1 MKKKLQ
7 NVEYTEPLIIFEEGL
22 KIRSVQDNYVQETVV
37 NRCWGG
43 ITYATDSHQKLAVDL
58 LAFLIKNDLAISS
71 LVVDAAN
78 AKAQISLIGIF
89 FDGLVRRALLRGQ
102 AEKLKS
108 FEFGFL
114 LNQALEVGCYLLQA
128 EDLDKIIA
136 QFRLKKD
143 PRKKLGKLIEKI
155 QTAFEKCSEN
165 HERAYRAAE
174 GIVDIEFLAAEYIK
188 RRFVQDLRRDNS
200 LRGKAHSVSS
210 VLRSFYR
217 KWMKEAPALCPD
229 CVWANDGHEAVPGLP
244 FLKRGAC
251 CGSRNCE
258 FKIRISKGIDLFAGA
273 TNQLHSNA
281 VSEFRIYDFPA
292 DPDTAALLEEAF
304 ELANTYGL
312 YPYDLLTFAQ
322 VDCYLSTGGSL
333 PKPNFYFMP
342 AESNKKSG
350 KSKLPQLEALH
361 QVRKKQFG
369 SEKYHETIEGRLVG
383 IWLWDELNL
392 VPKESQAPATDTI
405 QQLFYQYWFWALPM
419 GKTDC
424 ETYCKADTKL
434 DYETVTDRRRRE
446 LNLAKECI
454 NRGKI
459 LPFSAIEHKPTE

>member
-1 MKKKLQ
+1 MQ
-7 NVEYTEPLIIFEEGL
+7 N
-22 KIRSVQDNYVQETVV
+22 NCVQETVV
-37 NRCWGG
+37 DRRWGG
-43 ITYATDSHQKLAVDL
+43 ITYATDSHQRLAVDL

-71 LVVDAAN
+71 LIIDSTIT
-78 AKAQISLIGIF
+78 KARISPIGF
-89 FDGLVRRALLRGQ
+89 FLEGLVLRASLGGQ

-108 FEFGFL
+108 VEFDFL

-128 EDLDKIIA
+128 EDLDKILA
-136 QFRLKKD
+136 QFRLKKN
-143 PRKKLGKLIEKI
+143 PRKKLIRLIKEI
-155 QTAFEKCSEN
+155 QVAFEKCSEN

-188 RRFVQDLRRDNS
+188 RRFVQDLRRDHS
-200 LRGKAHSVSS
+200 LRGKAQSVSS

-229 CVWANDGHEAVPGLP
+229 CVWANDEHEVVSGLP

-258 FKIRISKGIDLFAGA
+258 FKIRISKGIYLFAGA

-281 VSEFRIYDFPA
+281 VSEFRIYDFPP
-292 DPDTAALLEEAF
+292 DPDTAALLEESF

-312 YPYDLLTFAQ
+312 YPYDLLTFARA
-322 VDCYLSTGGSL
+322 DCHLSTGGSL

-350 KSKLPQLEALH
+350 KSELPQLEAIH

-369 SEKYHETIEGRLVG
+369 SEKYHETVEGRLVG

-392 VPKESQAPATDTI
+392 VAKGNQDSATDTI
-405 QQLFYQYWFWALPM
+405 RQLFYQYWFWALPM
-419 GKTDC
+419 GKADC
-424 ETYCKADTKL
+424 EVYCKADTKL
-434 DYETVTDRRRRE
+434 DYQNVINRRRRE
-446 LNLAKECI
+446 LNLAIECV
-454 NRGKI
+454 NKGKI
-459 LPFSAIEHKPTE
+459 VSLSAVLKKPTK